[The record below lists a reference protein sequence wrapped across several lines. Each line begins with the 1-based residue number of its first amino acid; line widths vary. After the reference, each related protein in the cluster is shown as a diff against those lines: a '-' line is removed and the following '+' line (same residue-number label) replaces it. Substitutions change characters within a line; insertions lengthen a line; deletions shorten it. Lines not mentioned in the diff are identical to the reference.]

1 MGNRRGLG
9 REEGANRG
17 KYKQNNL
24 FSMGN
29 IIEIFVNG
37 NKTNAQLVFD
47 SIEFNDKIMSV
58 RGIEELISD
67 MRIIKDY
74 TEED

>member
-1 MGNRRGLG
+1 
-9 REEGANRG
+9 
-17 KYKQNNL
+17 
-24 FSMGN
+24 MGN

>member
-1 MGNRRGLG
+1 M
-9 REEGANRG
+9 
-17 KYKQNNL
+17 
-24 FSMGN
+24 SN
-29 IIEIFVNG
+29 IIEIFVDG
-37 NKTNAQLVFD
+37 GKTNAQLVFD
-47 SIEFNDKIMSV
+47 SIEFSDKIMSV